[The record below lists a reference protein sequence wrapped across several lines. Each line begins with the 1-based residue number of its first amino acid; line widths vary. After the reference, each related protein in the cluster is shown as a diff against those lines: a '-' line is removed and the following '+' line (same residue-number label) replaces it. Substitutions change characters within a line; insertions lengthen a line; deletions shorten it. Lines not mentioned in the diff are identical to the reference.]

1 MVLVRLDN
9 NSVLWKGQRP
19 MNQDFIT
26 FIISIFS
33 TCPFVLQ
40 GEHLDLFIQYPMVKE
55 IEPVDRVPSTLLF
68 SR

>member
-1 MVLVRLDN
+1 M
-9 NSVLWKGQRP
+9 GQRP

-26 FIISIFS
+26 FIVSIFT

-40 GEHLDLFIQYPMVKE
+40 GEHPDLFIQYPMVKE
-55 IEPVDRVPSTLLF
+55 IEPVDRVLSTLLF

>member
-9 NSVLWKGQRP
+9 NSVLWMGQRP

-26 FIISIFS
+26 FIVSIFS

-40 GEHLDLFIQYPMVKE
+40 GEPPDLIIQYPMAKE
-55 IEPVDRVPSTLLF
+55 IEPVDSVPSTLLF